1 MNHKDIYLDFL
12 LIWSAV
18 SLSQQSKCHFV
29 FEISQLDK
37 STKYNLLKFHKNFFK
52 KDIAEFLSVL
62 KSYELF
68 LNEKKDFF
76 SSPKDLPFLEYVK
89 RHVF

>member
-1 MNHKDIYLDFL
+1 MNHKDIYLSFL
-12 LIWSAV
+12 LIWCAV
-18 SLSQQSKCHFV
+18 SHSQRSKCHFI

-37 STKYNLLKFHKNFFK
+37 STKYSLSKFHKNFLNN
-52 KDIAEFLSVL
+52 DIADFLSVI
-62 KSYELF
+62 KGYEIF
-68 LNEKKDFF
+68 MNEKKDYF

>member
-1 MNHKDIYLDFL
+1 MNHKDFYLDFL

-18 SLSQQSKCHFV
+18 SLSQTSKCHFV
-29 FEISQLDK
+29 FDISQLDK
-37 STKYNLLKFHKNFFK
+37 STKYNLSKFHKNFFK
-52 KDIAEFLSVL
+52 KDIAEFLSVI

-68 LNEKKDFF
+68 LNEKKYFF
-76 SSPKDLPFLEYVK
+76 SSSKDLSFLDYAK